1 MIAVTGAYGFVGR
14 ALCQAIRAQGLPL
27 RALSRGPQAD
37 GAAVVVGDLAQL
49 PDLAPALA
57 GVDVLIHLAARVH
70 VMRETAADPLAE
82 FRRANVEATRHLAYA
97 AAAAGV
103 RRLVY
108 ASSAKVNGEDSGAT
122 PFRADDPPHPQD
134 AYAVSKWEA
143 EQALWRVAAETGLE
157 VVVLR
162 PPLVYGPGVGGNF
175 LRLLRWV
182 QWGAPLPLAALR
194 NRRSLLFVGNLADAL
209 LACALKPAAAGQ
221 TYLVCDG
228 EACSTP
234 ELMRRLAQSMHRPCR
249 LWPCPPAVLRLG
261 TALLGKSAEWQ
272 RLAGS
277 LELDDSDLLRREL
290 AWQPPYSAQ
299 QGLEITAQ
307 WFKQRGNEC
316 KQQRP

>member
-14 ALCQAIRAQGLPL
+14 ALCQAMRAQGLPL

-37 GAAVVVGDLAQL
+37 GAAVLVGDLAEQ
-49 PDLAPALA
+49 PDLAQALA

-82 FRRANVEATRHLAYA
+82 FRRANVEASRHLAMA

-108 ASSAKVNGEDSGAT
+108 VSSAKVNGEDSGAT
-122 PFRADDPPHPQD
+122 PFRADGPVQPQD
-134 AYAVSKWEA
+134 AYAQSKWEA
-143 EQALWRVAAETGLE
+143 EQALRQVAAATGLE

-162 PPLVYGPGVGGNF
+162 SPLVYGPGVGGNF

-182 QWGAPLPLAALR
+182 RRGLPLPLAALR
-194 NRRSLLFVGNLADAL
+194 NRRSLLYVGNLADAL
-209 LACALKPAAAGQ
+209 LACALRPAAAGR

-228 EACSTP
+228 EPCSTP
-234 ELMRRLAQSMHRPCR
+234 ELMRRLAQAMGRPSR
-249 LWPCPPAVLRLG
+249 LWPCPPALLG
-261 TALLGKSAEWQ
+261 WATGLLGKTAEWE

-277 LELDDSDLLRREL
+277 LELDDSALRREL
-290 AWQPPYSAQ
+290 DWQPPYPAQ
-299 QGLEITAQ
+299 QGLQETAA
-307 WFKQRGNEC
+307 WFMQRGNG
-316 KQQRP
+316 